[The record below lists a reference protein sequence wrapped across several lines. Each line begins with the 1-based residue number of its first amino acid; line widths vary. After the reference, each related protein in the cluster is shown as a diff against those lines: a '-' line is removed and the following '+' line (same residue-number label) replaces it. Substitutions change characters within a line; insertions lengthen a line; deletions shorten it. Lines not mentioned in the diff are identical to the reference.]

1 VTERPRRGRAAGGY
15 PKGARASGHV
25 YGDGEYMSKLLLP
38 AAVVVVG
45 AQMRGVVLAWQREP
59 TCIMVPP
66 AVWHRPVMKLGRTGP
81 PHSFTSTGR
90 PRLQLSSLPPRPAA
104 AMAATNLLSLPS
116 SIPPPTALALSQ
128 KAPRILAS
136 SPTSSLPWP
145 LSLLFSRETPESWAI
160 HENLFLSALRTG
172 DEKAAAQIL
181 SRLESRFGEHNER
194 ILVLRGIYN
203 EATAQTTGDLEKV
216 FEGYE
221 KILREDPT
229 NMSIRKRRVAVLKSL
244 GRINDAITA
253 ITVLLQ
259 NSPTDVEAWAEA
271 SELYAS
277 QCAWGQA
284 IYCAEEVLLTAPTSW
299 SAHAHVATLHYLST
313 ASNNPPSSSE
323 LSLALKHFCRAV
335 ELNEGYLRGFYG
347 IKIVAAKLL
356 PLLSDTQAS
365 SKKRG
370 EQDDEDVPIPALASV
385 QKLDE
390 VATKKLREFIREF
403 GSKKKGQSGY
413 DEAEIA
419 AAKELLNR

>member
-1 VTERPRRGRAAGGY
+1 MTGISRRRFGAD
-15 PKGARASGHV
+15 PK
-25 YGDGEYMSKLLLP
+25 E
-38 AAVVVVG
+38 
-45 AQMRGVVLAWQREP
+45 AWTP
-59 TCIMVPP
+59 GP
-66 AVWHRPVMKLGRTGP
+66 P
-81 PHSFTSTGR
+81 PHSRASTDY
-90 PRLQLSSLPPRPAA
+90 PHSTHTAA
-104 AMAATNLLSLPS
+104 AMATANLLSPPP
-116 SIPPPTALALSQ
+116 SIPPQTALALSQ
-128 KAPRILAS
+128 KAPLILAS
-136 SPTSSLPWP
+136 PPTSSLPWP

-194 ILVLRGIYN
+194 IIVLRGIYN
-203 EATAQTTGDLEKV
+203 ESTARTTSDLEKV

-244 GRINDAITA
+244 GRTSDAITA
-253 ITVLLQ
+253 VTVLLQ

-277 QCAWGQA
+277 QAAWGQA
-284 IYCAEEVLLTAPTSW
+284 IYCAEEVLLAAANSW
-299 SAHAHVATLHYLST
+299 SAHAHVASLHYMST
-313 ASNNPPSSSE
+313 ATNNPPSLSE
-323 LSLALKHFCRAV
+323 LSLALKHFCRAA

-370 EQDDEDVPIPALASV
+370 EQDDDDVPIPTLASV

-390 VATKKLREFIREF
+390 IATKKLGEFIREF
-403 GSKKKGQSGY
+403 GDKKGRSGY
-413 DEAEIA
+413 DEAEII